1 MERSMQE
8 RLIGTIVVVVL
19 GVLLIPLWLDGPD
32 PPGPVPR
39 DLPDSTGVRSQTI
52 ELDAAQPRPVVPPA
66 PAEAETTP
74 PAAATE
80 LPPDTGSPTETGVP
94 GPPMQAAN
102 PPAERADAALKPAAA
117 AGWAVQVGS
126 FTSVENARKLAADL
140 TARGFPARVSS
151 HDDGGTRL
159 SRVRVGPV
167 ADRADAEA
175 LAARLERA
183 GQSAQIVRQP

>member
-1 MERSMQE
+1 MQE

-66 PAEAETTP
+66 PVEAETP
-74 PAAATE
+74 AAAATE
-80 LPPDTGSPTETGVP
+80 LPPDPGSPSETGVP
-94 GPPMQAAN
+94 APPMQAAN
-102 PPAERADAALKPAAA
+102 PPAVRADAALKPAAA

-140 TARGFPARVSS
+140 TARGFPARVST
-151 HDDGGTRL
+151 HDDGGARL

>member
-66 PAEAETTP
+66 PAEAETP

-94 GPPMQAAN
+94 VPPMQTAN
-102 PPAERADAALKPAAA
+102 PPAARADAALKPAAA
-117 AGWAVQVGS
+117 VGWAVQVGS

-140 TARGFPARVSS
+140 AARGFPARVSS